1 MGSTMPRPSGVT
13 EILTEYVRL
22 RQNGRSQQ
30 EAIGYL
36 RPILERLNSDARQ
49 QLAALIRSWEAREGS
64 KYQPAQKSAAFY
76 EEALADVLAT
86 NDDPSWL
93 PPDSQP
99 ASTPLAGGPV
109 HPSVEESRHA
119 TVPIEPQEVFYC
131 PSCGK
136 ANQPGDAYCFSC
148 GAVLNVVSTQTRNLE
163 PADAEL
169 VQVGQTHFTPTTT
182 LLLFVR
188 GEQRPMAIQMA
199 GKPELVLGRRV
210 PDSSAN
216 PDIDLAPYKAGDYG
230 VSRLHAKLRFQ
241 DNTLTITDLDS
252 VNHTYING
260 QRLHAHE
267 VRVLRDGDEIR
278 LARLSM
284 QVMFQHQV
292 RKLK

>member
-1 MGSTMPRPSGVT
+1 MGSTQPRPSGVT

-30 EAIGYL
+30 EAIAYL

-49 QLAALIRSWEAREGS
+49 QLAALIRSWEAREGG

-76 EEALADVLAT
+76 EEELAEVLAT
-86 NDDPSWL
+86 NDDPNWL
-93 PPDSQP
+93 PPEDQP
-99 ASTPLAGGPV
+99 SSTPLAGGPV
-109 HPSVEESRHA
+109 HPSVESPRPSA
-119 TVPIEPQEVFYC
+119 PIEREEVFYC
-131 PSCGK
+131 PSCGR
-136 ANQPGDAYCFSC
+136 ANRLGDAYCFSC

-163 PADAEL
+163 PADSEL

-188 GEQRPMAIQMA
+188 GAQRPMAIQMA
-199 GKPELVLGRRV
+199 GKPELVLGRRA
-210 PDSSAN
+210 PDASAN
-216 PDIDLAPYKAGDYG
+216 PDVDLGP
-230 VSRLHAKLRFQ
+230 SRLYAKLRFQ

>member
-30 EAIGYL
+30 EAISYL
-36 RPILERLNSDARQ
+36 RPILERLRSDARQ
-49 QLAALIRSWEAREGS
+49 QLAALIRSWEAREGG

-76 EEALADVLAT
+76 DEALADVLAT
-86 NDDPSWL
+86 NDDPDWL
-93 PPDSQP
+93 PPEERDT
-99 ASTPLAGGPV
+99 ATPLAGGPV
-109 HPSVEESRHA
+109 HPSVEDVHKTAPVES
-119 TVPIEPQEVFYC
+119 QEVFYC
-131 PSCGK
+131 PSCGR
-136 ANQPGDAYCFSC
+136 ANRLGDAYCFSC

-163 PADAEL
+163 PADSEL

-188 GEQRPMAIQMA
+188 GAQRPMAIQIA
-199 GKPELVLGRRV
+199 GKPEMVLGRRA

-216 PDIDLAPYKAGDYG
+216 PDIDLGPYQAGDYG